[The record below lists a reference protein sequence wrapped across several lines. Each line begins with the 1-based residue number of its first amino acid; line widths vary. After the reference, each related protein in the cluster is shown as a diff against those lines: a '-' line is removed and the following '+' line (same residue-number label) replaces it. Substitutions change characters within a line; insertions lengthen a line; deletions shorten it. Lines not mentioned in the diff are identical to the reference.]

1 MRPNQLLCLPLAIA
15 FAITPFSALAQDM
28 PGMPGMEHHHHD
40 DAPTDTEKLGD
51 VHFPVSCAATTQAPF
66 ERGIALL
73 HSFGYVK
80 AEQQFRTLADA
91 DPTCA
96 MAHWGVAMS
105 QYQELWG
112 RPNAAAIKTG
122 TEQMTKAETLA
133 NSTKIT
139 PREKAYIDALN
150 GFFIEASKDFQTAAD
165 DYATAMHALHT
176 AYPTDIEGA
185 AFYALAVLASEAPDD
200 TSLDKE
206 RTALAVLLP
215 LFKEHPEHPGLAH
228 YIIHTCDTPALAAQ
242 GLDAAKVYARI
253 APSSAHAL
261 HMPGHIFARLGMWP
275 EDIDSNL
282 ASVAASQKAEAAGQ
296 PGVAH
301 QMHADE
307 FLIYAYLQIGED
319 DKARTMTANMRAVG
333 EHVDSMPGMD
343 DMKGAGPYFD
353 NELNAIYLLEM
364 HDWKAA
370 EKLKPE
376 PKSPSLATGDITW
389 AHGIAAGHLHDA
401 KKAKQ
406 ALTTTDAEID
416 KLRTGPSAYRIPGMM
431 VRRDEIAGWAAYT
444 EDQPDAAITILRK
457 AADQQDKLGQDEV
470 DIPAREML
478 GDLLMALHRPKEALV
493 EYKVALTLSPNR
505 LNGLL
510 SAGEAAEASG
520 QKDEAALYYAAA
532 AHNTHNAAD
541 SKRPQLLYAINFA
554 TQNPPKSAQ
563 GE

>member
-1 MRPNQLLCLPLAIA
+1 MLPNRFFALCVTAA
-15 FAITPFSALAQDM
+15 FVVSPIVCIAQDM
-28 PGMPGMEHHHHD
+28 PGMEHHHHHD

-51 VHFPVSCAATTQAPF
+51 VHFPISCTPATQAPF

-96 MAHWGVAMS
+96 MAHWGIAMS

-112 RPNAAAIKTG
+112 RPSPAAIKTG
-122 TEQMTKAETLA
+122 AEQMAKAETLA
-133 NSTKIT
+133 TSTKIT

-150 GFFIEASKDFQTAAD
+150 TFFVEAAKDFQTAAD
-165 DYATAMHALHT
+165 HYASAMGTLHT
-176 AYPTDIEGA
+176 AYPGDIEGA

-200 TSLDKE
+200 TSLNKE

-228 YIIHTCDTPALAAQ
+228 YIIHTCDTPALASQ

-253 APSSAHAL
+253 APSSPHAL
-261 HMPGHIFARLGMWP
+261 HMPGHIFARLGMWH

-282 ASVAASQKAEAAGQ
+282 ASVAASQRAEAAGQ

-319 DKARTMTANMRAVG
+319 DKARTMTANMRAVS

-364 HDWKAA
+364 HDWKSA

-376 PKSPSLATGDITW
+376 PKSPPQAIGDIIW
-389 AHGIAAGHLHDA
+389 ANGIAAGHLHDA

-406 ALTTTDAEID
+406 ALATTDARID
-416 KLRTGPSAYRIPGMM
+416 KLRTGSQAYRVPGMM
-431 VRRDEIAGWAAYT
+431 VRRDELAGWAAYA
-444 EDQPDAAITILRK
+444 EDQPDAAITLLRK
-457 AADQQDKLGQDEV
+457 AADQQDKLGQNEV

-478 GDLLMALHRPKEALV
+478 GDLLMQLHRPKEALV

-520 QKDEAALYYAAA
+520 QKDEAALYYATAA
-532 AHNTHNAAD
+532 RNTHNAAD

-563 GE
+563 AE